1 MSFTGLMIGAFRLFV
16 WKLFVLILGSI
27 LYKTCRTL
35 CFPFRQTSAIC
46 CFFGRSRCFR
56 CCVISI
62 WWLLSSKERVQ
73 WALHLFPFQRTLAY
87 VLIHQ
92 RKIDKDLLNK
102 ITKAT
107 ILYPT
112 VHFVSS
118 RTQNFIQQ
126 ENLVLLAFGR
136 DKNPHDVLWK
146 PSKFLCHSD
155 LKLETWA
162 MLQTFQVL
170 KREK

>member
-1 MSFTGLMIGAFRLFV
+1 MIAFLQRKSTV
-16 WKLFVLILGSI
+16 G
-27 LYKTCRTL
+27 
-35 CFPFRQTSAIC
+35 
-46 CFFGRSRCFR
+46 
-56 CCVISI
+56 
-62 WWLLSSKERVQ
+62 
-73 WALHLFPFQRTLAY
+73 LHLFPFQRTLAY

-118 RTQNFIQQ
+118 RTQTFIQQ
-126 ENLVLLAFGR
+126 ENSVILAFER
-136 DKNPHDVLWK
+136 DKNPHEVFWN

-155 LKLETWA
+155 LKPETWA

-170 KREK
+170 N

>member
-1 MSFTGLMIGAFRLFV
+1 MIAFLQRKSTV
-16 WKLFVLILGSI
+16 G
-27 LYKTCRTL
+27 
-35 CFPFRQTSAIC
+35 
-46 CFFGRSRCFR
+46 
-56 CCVISI
+56 
-62 WWLLSSKERVQ
+62 
-73 WALHLFPFQRTLAY
+73 LHLFPFQRTLAY

-118 RTQNFIQQ
+118 RTQTFIQT
-126 ENLVLLAFGR
+126 FIR
-136 DKNPHDVLWK
+136 DKNPHEVFWN

-155 LKLETWA
+155 LKPETWA

-170 KREK
+170 N